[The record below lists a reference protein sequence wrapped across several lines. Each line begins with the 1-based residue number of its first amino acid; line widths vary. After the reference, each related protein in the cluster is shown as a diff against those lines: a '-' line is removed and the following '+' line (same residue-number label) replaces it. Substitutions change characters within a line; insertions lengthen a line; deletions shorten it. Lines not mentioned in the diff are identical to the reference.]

1 MFSLPYTYGIIK
13 AISHVA
19 IGIIWQ
25 YSTSQ
30 CGLAQFHFD
39 EIGMFFVHSE
49 NPKLLGVTV
58 KDPDTVGYT
67 FFLYK
72 CSVENYECE
81 VSCENL
87 VA

>member
-1 MFSLPYTYGIIK
+1 MCNHSCNFILCLNDC
-13 AISHVA
+13 
-19 IGIIWQ
+19 WQ
-25 YSTSQ
+25 AVREVY
-30 CGLAQFHFD
+30 L
-39 EIGMFFVHSE
+39 FFVHSK

-58 KDPDTVGYT
+58 KDSDTVGYT